1 MPSDQMKWCFDLTFE
16 PDELE
21 TSYFARTVYSND
33 GLSNDIKVNVTLTV
47 TLY

>member
-1 MPSDQMKWCFDLTFE
+1 MPSDQMKGCKVLNFE

-33 GLSNDIKVNVTLTV
+33 GLSNDIKVNM